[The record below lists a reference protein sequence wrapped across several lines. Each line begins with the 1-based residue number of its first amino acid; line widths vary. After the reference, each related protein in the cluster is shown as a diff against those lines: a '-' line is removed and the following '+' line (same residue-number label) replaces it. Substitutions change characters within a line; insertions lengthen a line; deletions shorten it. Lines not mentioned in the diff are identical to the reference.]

1 MAGNVDT
8 TRRRLAGIEGVRAIA
23 AMSVLVY
30 HVYFYAA
37 PDGRPV
43 DLGPFTKIA
52 DNLRAGV
59 TLFFVLSGFLLYR
72 VFVAAALRSRT
83 MPSVRQYL
91 RNRALRILPAYWVIL
106 IGVALVFQHELLT
119 QPRMFLANMLL
130 LQNYFPSYLVGG
142 EEGLGIVP
150 AWSLVIEVSFYLL
163 VPILGYVAIR
173 LAARRGLAVTAALV
187 PVGAMLAAGIAAKV
201 VSRAM
206 EPSDALDIWNHAL
219 PTHADW
225 FAAGMAL
232 AVARVLHEDGRLHL
246 RRAWVVVG
254 TAGAGFFAVASAKLY
269 YGGTISGL
277 EQQTANAIL
286 FAVALGF
293 IVLSPRSR
301 AVHWLSW
308 RPVVFIGLASYSL
321 FLVHDPIVRGFR
333 DWGLTVGGTGGFFV
347 NLAVIGA
354 LSVALASLSYLYV
367 ERPALGRK
375 REWQVGDRAGLGS
388 SASPDGGAS
397 AASLALPTER
407 MTPPS
412 TVSSRP

>member
-1 MAGNVDT
+1 MEGNVDT
-8 TRRRLAGIEGVRAIA
+8 KRRRLAGIEGVRAIA

-72 VFVAAALRSRT
+72 VFVAAALRSRP

-119 QPRMFLANMLL
+119 QPLMLLANMLL

-187 PVGAMLAAGIAAKV
+187 PVGAMLALGIAAKV
-201 VSRAM
+201 ISRGM
-206 EPSDALDIWNHAL
+206 EPSDALAIWNHAL

-246 RRAWVVVG
+246 PRALVVVG
-254 TAGAGFFAVASAKLY
+254 TVGAALFAVASAKLY
-269 YGGTISGL
+269 LRGHYQRARAADRQRDPVRSGARL
-277 EQQTANAIL
+277 HRALTPAESGSLA
-286 FAVALGF
+286 FVASRCVHRPG
-293 IVLSPRSR
+293 VVQPVSR
-301 AVHWLSW
+301 ARPDRPRLPRVGPDCRWYGWLLCE
-308 RPVVFIGLASYSL
+308 P
-321 FLVHDPIVRGFR
+321 RGHC
-333 DWGLTVGGTGGFFV
+333 
-347 NLAVIGA
+347 GA
-354 LSVALASLSYLYV
+354 F
-367 ERPALGRK
+367 
-375 REWQVGDRAGLGS
+375 
-388 SASPDGGAS
+388 
-397 AASLALPTER
+397 
-407 MTPPS
+407 
-412 TVSSRP
+412 SRPRELELLVRRAARARA